1 MACISGS
8 EKKKDPRHAQAR
20 QRTVVEVADR
30 NAVDGIAGS
39 SIGNKCRRHMPEGVR
54 LDHLVAQHFARDAV
68 QIGVGE
74 VGCELIALARCD
86 GFEVGSAQHP
96 GPAKHVGCDG
106 IGNTR
111 VETYLDDGSV
121 TARGH
126 ALV

>member
-1 MACISGS
+1 
-8 EKKKDPRHAQAR
+8 
-20 QRTVVEVADR
+20 
-30 NAVDGIAGS
+30 
-39 SIGNKCRRHMPEGVR
+39 
-54 LDHLVAQHFARDAV
+54 V

-86 GFEVGSAQHP
+86 GFEAGNAQHP